1 MTTSSLVADRST
13 TSATPALTFLYV
25 VPDRTAASYL
35 PAAAVQALVGGA
47 RLLVALPR
55 PRRAFTTD
63 AAIAG
68 YVGRAQQ
75 AGLDQLERTIHQLL
89 HRTGVSYDIVA
100 MTYWGTRSPAKRQRR
115 IAAAAD
121 RLARRL
127 GATPLFAAASPE
139 AAPRWTPQN
148 LPAGATSSGEL
159 SPVIAV
165 LPDSAEAVR
174 VAAAA
179 GELARTTGRPLAL
192 VVPVPEAGF
201 SLDPGTQARAH
212 TRVAEDTAAVAGRAQ
227 PTLDLL
233 GLRARTLSAPYC
245 PDGTS
250 LGVLHS
256 MAAAVEDAARGLG
269 AEAVV
274 VSAGSPMLAQL
285 RIPAR
290 LLHRVQPAPTH
301 VRQNEAD
308 WVLG

>member
-1 MTTSSLVADRST
+1 MTTSSLVADRPTST
-13 TSATPALTFLYV
+13 ATPALTFLYV

-55 PRRAFTTD
+55 PRRVFTTD

-68 YVGRAQQ
+68 YVARTRQ
-75 AGLDQLERTIHQLL
+75 AELDQLERTSHQLL

-100 MTYWGTRSPAKRQRR
+100 MKYWGTRSPAKRQRR

-127 GATPLFAAASPE
+127 GATPLFAAASPK

-148 LPAGATSSGEL
+148 LPTGATSSREL
-159 SPVIAV
+159 SPVVVV

-174 VAAAA
+174 VAQAA
-179 GELARTTGRPLAL
+179 GDLVRTTGRPLVL
-192 VVPVPEAGF
+192 VVPVLEAGF

-212 TRVAEDTAAVAGRAQ
+212 TRVAEDTAAVAGRVQ
-227 PTLDLL
+227 PTLELL
-233 GLRARTLSAPYC
+233 GLTARTLSAPYC

-250 LGVLHS
+250 LRVLHS
-256 MAAAVEDAARGLG
+256 MAAAIEDAARGLR

-290 LLHRVQPAPTH
+290 LIHRVEPAQPQGALEQAST
-301 VRQNEAD
+301 
-308 WVLG
+308 LG

>member
-1 MTTSSLVADRST
+1 MTLSRLVADRST
-13 TSATPALTFLYV
+13 ATATSGLTFLYV

-35 PAAAVQALVGGA
+35 PAAAVQALVGTA

-68 YVGRAQQ
+68 YVGRTQQ
-75 AGLDQLERTIHQLL
+75 SELDQLERTTHQLL
-89 HRTGVSYDIVA
+89 YRTGVSYDIVA
-100 MTYWGTRSPAKRQRR
+100 MTYWGTRSPVKRQRR

-139 AAPRWTPQN
+139 AAPRWTPHVW
-148 LPAGATSSGEL
+148 PTGATSSREL
-159 SPVIAV
+159 SPVMAV

-174 VAAAA
+174 VAQAA
-179 GELARTTGRPLAL
+179 GELARTTGRPLVL

-233 GLRARTLSAPYC
+233 GLTARTLPAPYC
-245 PDGTS
+245 LDGTS

-256 MAAAVEDAARGLG
+256 MAAAIEDAARGLR

-274 VSAGSPMLAQL
+274 LSAGSPMLAQL

-290 LLHRVQPAPTH
+290 LIHRVEPAQPQGALEQAST
-301 VRQNEAD
+301 
-308 WVLG
+308 LG